1 MVTPATK
8 RGVVPALKPPV
19 LPLAPVVSVV
29 PAMITPMVSLTRV
42 PTSLLMCLPT
52 QTPPPLENG
61 IALLSELQLLA

>member
-1 MVTPATK
+1 MVVPATK

-52 QTPPPLENG
+52 QIPFPLLNG
-61 IALLSELQLLA
+61 ITLLSKLQSFA